1 MVMIERIVIVAQYT
15 KNKRVVMSI
24 NKLLNLLTS
33 LIIVITFCLSPS
45 LASAQDNDSVPETS
59 NPNVLYVEQ
68 KGESN
73 NKVKWHLKMNET
85 NSRLKDVV
93 IKMELQGGH
102 DVNLV
107 ELNTLLNA
115 KGITVTQPDPQKK
128 VFLLSIK
135 ALEEPLNVEFSSVIT
150 DNQQSNY
157 KLSLSADINQH
168 VTASDIYF
176 VKTQLSGK
184 VQYKDVPD
192 KVTPP
197 ALEVELID
205 KQHQTVVNRTVVNP
219 NHLEYTFDQLNKFN
233 IDNQLIEYEVRP
245 KATGNYKVDV
255 KANDILLQYLS
266 TKIEGDIRNESDKPL
281 NIKIINK
288 ASGSIVDEVLVDG
301 AQSHYTKDNLPLND
315 DQGNRIDYDIKVED
329 TEGFKATTSNFD
341 IEITKEKAE
350 NTHPENSVETK
361 QDDQPKAA
369 VKVAKK
375 DEASAEPTAQPK
387 AEDKAK
393 VEDKANEISAKQ
405 DINKSTANNSLKR
418 SLVYVAPKEIPL
430 LSTFSLANV
439 NLLGFAPMNNVAGVA
454 DDPYPTYKGQ
464 INNMAWDEKGLYR
477 NRTPQPVEYNESF
490 QWKKAQPTSTENEY
504 AIDLKTQGR
513 ASVTQETVD
522 IVLVVDNSG
531 SMGTIIGNGKT
542 RWQNMKDNVF
552 QFIDEVTQANTAANT
567 KIRIDVVNFASIV
580 RPELNSGFS
589 GDPAVI
595 KSKFYSSYLNNQ
607 DAGTFTQRGLISG
620 YTKLSTSSA
629 SKKVMVVLTDGA
641 PTLSYKGISA
651 TGSENITS
659 FSNYVKGDGSD
670 FRLHGRS
677 YYADHD
683 PYFINRYIK
692 ITNHGQPTISQA
704 KIIKNSR
711 PDFDIFSIGLDTTV
725 TSGGAT
731 EEDMNNVLN
740 NIASR
745 TEYAFTTKDS
755 ASELS
760 KTLSKISQ
768 SVSNS
773 ISNGVVTD
781 PIGPMYDLNLGS
793 DNIFDKSDYTLTAS
807 NPDLENVPVDYDP
820 DTKTLKMKGLN
831 LGKGEWVNLNYKVK
845 LRVTDDN
852 FVENQW
858 YPMNGTTTLKPSSA
872 SINLRE
878 YPVPEA
884 KAKSPSYNFVFNKI
898 DDNEK
903 PLQGAVFELKDV
915 SGNTLSR
922 TSSSSGQVLF
932 DNLKKGRY
940 SLTEKSA
947 PNGFIKDSKVYTV
960 VIDSNGEIRID
971 NVLYTDTNKF
981 KIINKKLLGS
991 IEVIKHKT
999 GNENELLP
1007 GAKFELR
1014 NSAGNLIGTL
1024 TTGPD
1029 GKVLFKALPLGNY
1042 TLKEV
1047 QAPKN
1052 YQLNSEPINITVK
1065 NDEKVIVKVPNK
1077 SNSDI
1082 LPNTGGTGTIFYTLL
1097 GLLIMG
1103 IAVWSRKK
1111 VFIRQ

>member
-1 MVMIERIVIVAQYT
+1 
-15 KNKRVVMSI
+15 MSI
-24 NKLLNLLTS
+24 KKLLNLLTS

-45 LASAQDNDSVPETS
+45 LASAQDNDSAPETS
-59 NPNVLYVEQ
+59 DPNVLYVEQ

-73 NKVKWHLKMNET
+73 NKVLWHLKVNEA

-102 DVNLV
+102 NISLA

-115 KGITVTQPDPQKK
+115 KGVTVTQPDPEKK
-128 VFLLSIK
+128 LFLLNIK
-135 ALEEPLNVEFSSVIT
+135 SLDESLNVEFSSVIT

-168 VTASDIYF
+168 VTVSDIYF

-205 KQHQTVVNRTVVNP
+205 KQHQTVVDHAVVSAD
-219 NHLEYTFDQLNKFN
+219 HLEYTFDQLNKFN

-245 KATGNYKVDV
+245 KVTGNYKVDV

-281 NIKIINK
+281 NIKIINE
-288 ASGSIVDEVLVDG
+288 ATGSIVDEVLVDG
-301 AQSHYTKDNLPLND
+301 TQSHYTKDNLPLND

-341 IEITKEKAE
+341 IEVTKEKVE
-350 NTHPENSVETK
+350 NTHPENSVGTK
-361 QDDQPKAA
+361 QDDQPKAD
-369 VKVAKK
+369 VKVAEK
-375 DEASAEPTAQPK
+375 DETSAEPTAQPK
-387 AEDKAK
+387 AVDKAK
-393 VEDKANEISAKQ
+393 AEDKVNEISAKQ

-418 SLVYVAPKEIPL
+418 SLVYAAPKEIPL
-430 LSTFSLANV
+430 LSTFSLANT
-439 NLLGFAPMNNVAGVA
+439 NLLGFAPMNNVAGVV

-464 INNMAWDEKGLYR
+464 ISNMAWDEKGLYR

-490 QWKKAQPTSTENEY
+490 QWKQAQPTSTENEY

-595 KSKFYSSYLNNQ
+595 KSKFYSSYLNDQ

-620 YTKLSTSSA
+620 SNKLSTSSA

-641 PTLSYKGISA
+641 PTLSYKGDSA

-659 FSNYVKGDGSD
+659 FSNTIKGNGTNFKLYGS
-670 FRLHGRS
+670 F
-677 YYADHD
+677 YYNGIHN
-683 PYFINRYIK
+683 PYKVNGHE

-704 KIIKNSR
+704 KLIKNSR

-725 TSGGAT
+725 ASGDAT

-745 TEYAFTTKDS
+745 PEYAFTTKDS

-768 SVSNS
+768 NVSNS

-807 NPDLENVPVDYDP
+807 NPDLVKNVTVDYDLN
-820 DTKTLKMKGLN
+820 TKTLKMNGLN

-884 KAKSPSYNFVFNKI
+884 KAKSPSYNFVFNKV

-932 DNLKKGRY
+932 DNLKKGQY
-940 SLTEKSA
+940 TLTEKSA

-960 VIDSNGEIRID
+960 VIASNGEIRID

-981 KIINKKLLGS
+981 KVINKKLLGS

-1014 NSAGNLIGTL
+1014 NSAGDLIDTL
-1024 TTGPD
+1024 TTGTD
-1029 GKVLFKALPLGNY
+1029 GKILFKALPLGSY
-1042 TLKEV
+1042 TLKEI
-1047 QAPKN
+1047 QAPSG
-1052 YQLNSEPINITVK
+1052 YQLNSEPINITVE
-1065 NDEKVIVKVPNK
+1065 NDEKVTIKVANK

-1097 GLLIMG
+1097 GMLIMV
-1103 IAVWSRKK
+1103 ITVWSRKK
-1111 VFIRQ
+1111 VSKS

>member
-1 MVMIERIVIVAQYT
+1 
-15 KNKRVVMSI
+15 MSI

-45 LASAQDNDSVPETS
+45 FASAQDNDSVPETS
-59 NPNVLYVEQ
+59 DPNVLFVEQ

-73 NKVKWHLKMNET
+73 NKVLWHLKVNEA

-102 DVNLV
+102 NISLA

-115 KGITVTQPDPQKK
+115 KGVTVTQPDPEKK
-128 VFLLSIK
+128 LFLLNIK
-135 ALEEPLNVEFSSVIT
+135 SLDESLNVEFSSVIT

-157 KLSLSADINQH
+157 KLLLSADINQH

-176 VKTQLSGK
+176 VKTQLSGN

-205 KQHQTVVNRTVVNP
+205 KQHQTVVDHARVSAD
-219 NHLEYTFDQLNKFN
+219 HLEYTFDQLNKFN

-245 KATGNYKVDV
+245 KVTGNYKVDV

-288 ASGSIVDEVLVDG
+288 ATGSIVDEVLVDG
-301 AQSHYTKDNLPLND
+301 TQSHYTKDNLPLND
-315 DQGNRIDYDIKVED
+315 DQGNGIDYDIKIED

-341 IEITKEKAE
+341 IEITKDKAKD
-350 NTHPENSVETK
+350 NHPENSVETK
-361 QDDQPKAA
+361 QDDQPKAD
-369 VKVAKK
+369 VKEAEES
-375 DEASAEPTAQPK
+375 EASAEPILQST
-387 AEDKAK
+387 AEDK
-393 VEDKANEISAKQ
+393 VNEISAEQ
-405 DINKSTANNSLKR
+405 DINKSTMNNSLKR
-418 SLVYVAPKEIPL
+418 SLVYAAPKEIPL

-464 INNMAWDEKGLYR
+464 ISNMAWDEKGLYR

-490 QWKKAQPTSTENEY
+490 QWKQAQPTSTENEY

-513 ASVTQETVD
+513 ASVTQEMVD
-522 IVLVVDNSG
+522 IVLVVDNSA
-531 SMGTIIGNGKT
+531 SMGAIIGNGKT
-542 RWQNMKDNVF
+542 RWQSMKDDVF
-552 QFIDEVTQANTAANT
+552 QFIDEVTQANTATNT
-567 KIRIDVVNFASIV
+567 KVRIDVVNFASAL

-589 GDPAVI
+589 GNPAII
-595 KSKFYSSYLNNQ
+595 KSKFYPSYVPSGQ
-607 DAGTFTQRGLISG
+607 GGGTFTQEGLIKG
-620 YTKLSTSSA
+620 ANKLSTSSA

-641 PTLSYKGISA
+641 PTLSYQGTRA

-659 FSNYVKGDGSD
+659 FSSVVKGNGTN
-670 FRLHGRS
+670 FNLYG
-677 YYADHD
+677 YLGYNGIHD
-683 PYFINRYIK
+683 PYLIGSYTK
-692 ITNHGQPTISQA
+692 ITNHGQPTISEA
-704 KIIKNSR
+704 KLIKNSR

-725 TSGGAT
+725 PNANAT
-731 EEDMNNVLN
+731 VSDMNNVLN

-745 TEYAFTTKDS
+745 PEYAFTIADS

-781 PIGPMYDLNLGS
+781 PIGAMYDLNLGS
-793 DNIFDKSDYTLTAS
+793 DNILDKSDYTLTAS
-807 NPDLENVPVDYDP
+807 NPDLLKSVTVNYDP
-820 DTKTLKMKGLN
+820 NTKTLKMNGLN

-858 YPMNGTTTLKPSSA
+858 YPMNATTTLKPSNT

-884 KAKSPSYNFVFNKI
+884 KAKSPSYNFVFNKV

-903 PLQGAVFELKDV
+903 PLPGAVFELKDA

-932 DNLKKGRY
+932 DNLKMGRY
-940 SLTEKSA
+940 TLTEKSA

-960 VIDSNGEIRID
+960 VIASNGEIRID
-971 NVLYTDTNKF
+971 NVLYTDANKF

-1014 NSAGNLIGTL
+1014 NSAGDLIDTL
-1024 TTGPD
+1024 TTGTD
-1029 GKVLFKALPLGNY
+1029 GKILFKALPLGSY
-1042 TLKEV
+1042 TLKEI
-1047 QAPKN
+1047 QAPSG

-1065 NDEKVIVKVPNK
+1065 NDEKVTIKVANK

-1097 GLLIMG
+1097 GMLIMV

-1111 VFIRQ
+1111 VSKS